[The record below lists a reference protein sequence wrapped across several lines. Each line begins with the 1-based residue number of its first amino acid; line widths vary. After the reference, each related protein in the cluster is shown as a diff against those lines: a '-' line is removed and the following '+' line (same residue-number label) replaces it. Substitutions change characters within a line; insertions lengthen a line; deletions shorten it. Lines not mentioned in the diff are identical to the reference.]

1 MSEPDLS
8 ATIPPVLLITEG
20 DNPPNS
26 GVNTHL
32 SADLRADFEALENDF
47 EQACALT
54 IDLQSQLSGKSNEFA
69 QHKHLFEKN
78 TRNLEQLQTDIS
90 ELREERHRLA
100 NEAMR
105 ATALEFTLEQ
115 TVKERDQLKLDLENL
130 SREHHE
136 QVAKLTA
143 SRQTANERPS
153 GFASVNRVPHPRAA
167 TILSDITKSLDQLRE
182 IIEIREKPPSQKL
195 QPEPEFI
202 DISFSK

>member
-1 MSEPDLS
+1 MSEPDFS
-8 ATIPPVLLITEG
+8 SPIPPVLHITEC

-26 GVNTHL
+26 GVNSHL

-69 QHKHLFEKN
+69 QLKHIFEK
-78 TRNLEQLQTDIS
+78 TTQNLEQLQTDIS

-130 SREHHE
+130 SREHKD

-153 GFASVNRVPHPRAA
+153 GFASTNRVSHPRAG